1 MNTLLTKGLLR
12 RLGFGAL
19 AILTLAGAFGCRRS
33 VAVQDAEERDRPA
46 LQKARGAWRQND
58 ADRAIQ
64 LYRDILDEEPRLAL
78 AHMDYALILH
88 DAKKDYLGAIYH
100 YRRYLELR
108 PQSEKLA
115 IIQNRLRLAQQLFAA
130 QAIPQ
135 DPQMADKVR
144 LAQENESLRG
154 EVARLKQDL
163 EAATRLAAS
172 PVVSHAETGRAFSVT
187 QPVSEGVAVKPPS
200 VSQPPRTYKVRAGDT
215 LSSIATEF
223 YNDRTRWTRIAEANR
238 RTLGG
243 STNLKPGQVLTI
255 P

>member
-1 MNTLLTKGLLR
+1 M
-12 RLGFGAL
+12 GAL
-19 AILTLAGAFGCRRS
+19 AILTLVVAFGCRPS

-46 LQKARGAWRQND
+46 LQKARGAWRQGD
-58 ADRAIQ
+58 ADRAMQ
-64 LYRDILDEEPRLAL
+64 LYRDILDDEPRLAL

-88 DAKKDYLGAIYH
+88 DVRKDYLGAIYH

-108 PQSEKLA
+108 PQSEKMA

-144 LAQENESLRG
+144 LAQENESLRI

-163 EAATRLAAS
+163 EAATRMAVA
-172 PVVSHAETGRAFSVT
+172 PVVSQVESGRAVSAT
-187 QPVSEGVAVKPPS
+187 QPVSEGIAVKPPS
-200 VSQPPRTYKVRAGDT
+200 VSQQPRTYKVKAGDT
-215 LSSIATEF
+215 LSSIASEC

-243 STNLKPGQVLTI
+243 STNLKPGQILTI